1 MMKTTKILPMGICM
15 VVINPNQII
24 MVTLVLLF
32 IGTYFIEILY
42 RRIQLTNQ
50 LKKEIRKFDSNKKSL
65 IKIDISDFK
74 LGSSH
79 LYE

>member
-1 MMKTTKILPMGICM
+1 M

-24 MVTLVLLF
+24 MATLVLLF

-42 RRIQLTNQ
+42 RRIQLANQ

-65 IKIDISDFK
+65 MKTDLSGFK